1 MEYQLET
8 ATKPSSNHPG
18 CFAIFCLWSSIGLTF
33 CLFISLTAV
42 WDLGAGD
49 LMEALFGLVIWG
61 ALAAI
66 PIGLIELI
74 GGLNQYARSRLPQ
87 LGYYLTFSG
96 LYLFLFFSSMAGLLN
111 FGNPLIDSLALSIPV
126 ALSWFLCWINYRV
139 LPGTL
144 APTQA
149 ELEDI
154 LDA

>member
-1 MEYQLET
+1 
-8 ATKPSSNHPG
+8 
-18 CFAIFCLWSSIGLTF
+18 
-33 CLFISLTAV
+33 
-42 WDLGAGD
+42 
-49 LMEALFGLVIWG
+49 MEALFVMVFLG
-61 ALAAI
+61 AFAAI

-96 LYLFLFFSSMAGLLN
+96 LYLILFFSSMTGLLDW
-111 FGNPLIDSLALSIPV
+111 GNPIIDSLALSIPV

-139 LPGTL
+139 LPGTI
-144 APTQA
+144 APSQA